1 MSTTIYFF
9 SGTGNSL
16 KVAKDLNN
24 QLEDSKLV
32 QISKDNL
39 SITNDTS
46 SDKIGFVYPVYFNG
60 IPVMVKKFIEKLQ
73 INKDTYIFA
82 VATFG
87 ASSGISF
94 NQIDDLLSKKGAS
107 LSASFKVIM
116 PGNYQVM
123 YSPMP
128 EEKQIKRFKGEN
140 EQIPKIVASIKRN
153 EIDKS
158 NNVGGIK
165 KAVFGS
171 LYSTLFKPNDKDKNF
186 WTTEKCNGC
195 GACAKVC
202 PANNIDI
209 IDGKPQWKHECEQC
223 VACMQWCP
231 QKSIQYKK
239 KTLKR
244 GRYNHPE
251 IKINELF
258 PKR

>member
-16 KVAKDLNN
+16 KVAKDLSE

-32 QISKDNL
+32 QISKKNL

-46 SDKIGFVYPVYFNG
+46 SDKIGFVYPIYFNG
-60 IPVMVKKFIEKLQ
+60 IPVMVKKFIDNLKV
-73 INKDTYIFA
+73 NKDTYVFA

-87 ASSGISF
+87 GSAGISF
-94 NQIDDLLSKKGAS
+94 NQIDDILNKKGAS
-107 LSASFKVIM
+107 LSASFKVAM

-123 YSPMP
+123 YAPFP
-128 EEKQIKRFKGEN
+128 EEKQAKRFEEEN
-140 EQIPKIVASIKRN
+140 EQILKIAASIKRN

-158 NNVGGIK
+158 NEAGGIK
-165 KAVFGS
+165 KAVVGL
-171 LYSTLFKPNDKDKNF
+171 LYKTLFNPNDKDKNF

-195 GACAKVC
+195 GTCSKVC

-209 IDGKPQWKHECEQC
+209 IDGKPQWKHQCELC

-239 KTLKR
+239 NTLKR
-244 GRYNHPE
+244 GRYHHPE
-251 IKINELF
+251 IKVSELF
-258 PKR
+258 QKR